1 MGLYGVGSIV
11 TLVFV
16 GLIFITISAGCG
28 GSGAECV
35 GTVSYQGKTFEGK
48 DKTAE
53 QAKLNACNVYCR
65 EADQEYEARYR
76 IWLDSPKGKAAGSP
90 SKQEAIFKDKDLLN
104 YVTETCAKKC
114 AATMGPEAKCK

>member
-1 MGLYGVGSIV
+1 MKLTRSIGSFAAPGFVLIAIV
-11 TLVFV
+11 L
-16 GLIFITISAGCG
+16 GCS

-53 QAKLNACNVYCR
+53 QAKLNACNHYCR
-65 EADQEYEARYR
+65 EADPQYDAMYR

-90 SKQEAIFKDKDLLN
+90 SKQEAIFKDKDLLT

-114 AATMGPEAKCK
+114 AATMNPQAQCK